1 MLSRQEYIQA
11 SIEINLFF
19 QRIMKEHLFLIETN
33 LQPVEIANIKKAR
46 MLKHC
51 FEKLLAET
59 VYYADG
65 VISDNALQSNEFVT
79 PYTLKAEEV
88 TSILTG
94 AKINTDITK
103 NEYELISDSNC
114 YFSEWFENAID
125 DLNRR
130 SYNLLEEVI
139 SFKKKLLSMSLEC
152 KIFLTLYQEMLEHVT
167 REAEYYQ
174 DILNSIQKRN
184 IAEKS
189 LCDELSFWNNIMSEH
204 AQFIDGMLDPTEKGL
219 KHTAA
224 ETAKAFEELAEECIR
239 VAEEQIVQSSI
250 MSTEGIIEY
259 KTAATQ
265 GILQCKIK
273 SIIPPILADHVL
285 REANHYLRLLMMMEK
300 QY

>member
-1 MLSRQEYIQA
+1 
-11 SIEINLFF
+11 
-19 QRIMKEHLFLIETN
+19 
-33 LQPVEIANIKKAR
+33 
-46 MLKHC
+46 
-51 FEKLLAET
+51 
-59 VYYADG
+59 
-65 VISDNALQSNEFVT
+65 
-79 PYTLKAEEV
+79 
-88 TSILTG
+88 
-94 AKINTDITK
+94 
-103 NEYELISDSNC
+103 
-114 YFSEWFENAID
+114 
-125 DLNRR
+125 
-130 SYNLLEEVI
+130 
-139 SFKKKLLSMSLEC
+139 
-152 KIFLTLYQEMLEHVT
+152 
-167 REAEYYQ
+167 
-174 DILNSIQKRN
+174 
-184 IAEKS
+184 
-189 LCDELSFWNNIMSEH
+189 MSEH